1 MENTQNPPSE
11 KPPAL
16 GVTATMSATES
27 ADVICQISATTGSHI
42 DELARESGVTV
53 TKFVRM
59 GLALAEIMAKTKK
72 EGNRLAVV
80 DADGQIV
87 HEITGL

>member
-1 MENTQNPPSE
+1 MESTQNPPSE
-11 KPPAL
+11 KSQAI
-16 GVTATMSATES
+16 GTTAVMSVKES
-27 ADVICQISATTGSHI
+27 GDTVQFSATTKSHI